1 MRAIDLFLFT
11 LITAVFLSA
20 AILTALAGF
29 QAALM
34 PLVEVLASR

>member
-11 LITAVFLSA
+11 LITAVLLTT
-20 AILTALAGF
+20 AILTAIAGF

-34 PLVEVLASR
+34 PPVKVLASR